1 MDFRIVRDA
10 GITQEEFA
18 QLVPTSRVT
27 VNLWV
32 RGKMN
37 PAAEKQPRVEMLL
50 NRIEQAV
57 VDNRLPIGKTPRTSR
72 KERLNAALMLTAE

>member
-1 MDFRIVRDA
+1 MNFRIVRDA

-37 PAAEKQPRVEMLL
+37 PAADKQERVEALL
-50 NRIEQAV
+50 SRIEQAV
-57 VDNRLPIGKTPRTSR
+57 EANRLPIGKTPRTSR
-72 KERLNAALMLTAE
+72 KERLNAALMLND

>member
-37 PAAEKQPRVEMLL
+37 PAADKQDRVKTLL
-50 NRIEQAV
+50 NSIERAFV
-57 VDNRLPIGKTPRTSR
+57 ENRLPIGRSPRQSR
-72 KERLNAALMLTAE
+72 KERLNAALMLTE